1 MNGARLFRIRFPRQA
16 RGTTCIPSGLVYAA
30 PDAVTTIRN
39 DGAPISSAST
49 FSLSLMRFSAP
60 LSAHASVSLISAAP
74 HLPSHRWMTASTSSP
89 SSSR

>member
-30 PDAVTTIRN
+30 PEAVTTIRTPEAVTTIRI
-39 DGAPISSAST
+39 DGAPISSEST

-60 LSAHASVSLISAAP
+60 LSAQASVSLMPA
-74 HLPSHRWMTASTSSP
+74 RM
-89 SSSR
+89 

>member
-39 DGAPISSAST
+39 DGAPISSASIM
-49 FSLSLMRFSAP
+49 SLRLIRFSAP
-60 LSAHASVSLISAAP
+60 LSAHASVSLIPVWIQDSETELMAP
-74 HLPSHRWMTASTSSP
+74 SDGFS
-89 SSSR
+89 